1 MKTVTLAWVAFA
13 LVWIGLVVGMLVAIM
28 ATI

>member
-1 MKTVTLAWVAFA
+1 MRTVALAWVAFA
-13 LVWIGLVVGMLVAIM
+13 LVWIGLVIGMLVAIM

>member
-13 LVWIGLVVGMLVAIM
+13 LVWIGLVIGMLVAIM